1 MYADNT
7 LLYVSG
13 LARSPLTD
21 PENNRVTA
29 VLPWK
34 GQIVS
39 GAFSEDCKGRIMEA
53 YLTDDEIK
61 RTNFTKHAEHFRK
74 WEKAKKHAEFNAK
87 VYG

>member
-1 MYADNT
+1 MCIRD
-7 LLYVSG
+7 S
-13 LARSPLTD
+13 

-39 GAFSEDCKGRIMEA
+39 GAFSQDCKGRIMDA

-61 RTNFTKHAEHFRK
+61 RSSYKNHSDHYYKTL
-74 WEKAKKHAEFNAK
+74 KAKKHAEFNAK